1 MVLKESEA
9 KEIYSILDRFYG
21 PMRYFTPYTE
31 PAYKTEFY
39 RYDTDSIGT
48 RP

>member
-21 PMRYFTPYTE
+21 PMRYFTPTGIQNGIL
-31 PAYKTEFY
+31 PL
-39 RYDTDSIGT
+39 
-48 RP
+48 